1 MPQDHTDAK
10 QIVSSI
16 RELLHA
22 MYTNYDELYRD
33 YEKQGRQLLEEQL
46 KNEQLRKPPEEDAAL
61 KQILARLQKIETSVQ
76 QSNTDIKA
84 TVDGL
89 KPREGADDE
98 LLSKLTEAIRSEGL
112 QPTQIQNGAARA
124 LDVKLPEMLP
134 EILDKALPA
143 ILQREIP
150 KLVKPEPKTQV
161 IEVSHQSQVQGPKP
175 AGPMPGNGAAAL
187 PNYGSQPQQR
197 EGSVVIEADKLQ
209 EWIQLL
215 DELQSSVGQ
224 DSYTENTRK
233 ADKKKISKIIL
244 ELTNLQTEC
253 PKNMRR

>member
-33 YEKQGRQLLEEQL
+33 YEEQGRQLLEEQL
-46 KNEQLRKPPEEDAAL
+46 KNEQLRKPPEEEITL
-61 KQILARLQKIETSVQ
+61 QQILTRLQKIETSVQ
-76 QSNTDIKA
+76 QSATDIKA

-98 LLSKLTEAIRSEGL
+98 LLSKITEAIRSQAL
-112 QPTQIQNGAARA
+112 QPPQIQNGAARA

-161 IEVSHQSQVQGPKP
+161 IEMSHQPQVQGPKP
-175 AGPMPGNGAAAL
+175 AGPMPGNGAALA
-187 PNYGSQPQQR
+187 NYGPQPQQR

-215 DELQSSVGQ
+215 SELRSSVGQ
-224 DSYTENTRK
+224 DSYTEKTRK
-233 ADKKKISKIIL
+233 ADIQKIERITA
-244 ELTNLQTEC
+244 ELTNLQIEC